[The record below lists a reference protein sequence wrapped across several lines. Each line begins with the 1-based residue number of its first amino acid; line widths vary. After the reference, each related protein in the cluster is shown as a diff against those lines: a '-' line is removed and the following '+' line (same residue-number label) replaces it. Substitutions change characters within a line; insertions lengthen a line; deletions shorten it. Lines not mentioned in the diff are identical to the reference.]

1 MQQLNAAIYESW
13 RHVFK
18 LDPDRELDDGALER
32 ICTSGTD
39 AVIVGGSSG
48 VTYDNTVDLM
58 SRIRRYE
65 VPCALEVSS
74 EEAAVPGFDYYF
86 VPLVLNTPHGEWVA
100 GRQIAALRKYGT
112 FIPWNETAAEGY
124 LILNETAEA
133 ARLTG
138 AQTRLDAESVAAH
151 VYMADRLM
159 RLPILYVEY
168 SGTFGDMEL
177 LKRVRGLLTGSRLF
191 YGGGIDS
198 AGKARQAAEFAH
210 TVVVGNALYDR
221 LDAALET
228 VQAVKETR
236 SPYDHAK

>member
-1 MQQLNAAIYESW
+1 MQADAAMYDSW

-18 LDPDRELDDGALER
+18 LDPDRELDDEALDR

-48 VTYDNTVDLM
+48 VTFDNTVDLL

-65 VPCALEVSS
+65 VSCALEVSS
-74 EEAAVPGFDYYF
+74 EDAAVPGFDYYF
-86 VPLVLNTPHGEWVA
+86 IPLVLNTPHGEWIA
-100 GRQIAALRKYGT
+100 GRQVEALSKYGT
-112 FIPWNETAAEGY
+112 FIPWKQTAAEGY
-124 LILNETAEA
+124 LILNAEAEA

-138 AQTRLDAESVAAH
+138 AQTVLDAESIAAH

-168 SGTFGDMEL
+168 SGMFGDMTL
-177 LKRVRGLLTGSRLF
+177 LKRVRGLLTGARLF

-198 AGKARQAAEFAH
+198 AEKARQAAEAAH
-210 TVVVGNALYDR
+210 TVIVGNALYDR

-228 VQAVKETR
+228 VQAVREASSLR
-236 SPYDHAK
+236 E

>member
-1 MQQLNAAIYESW
+1 MQVDAAIYNSW

-18 LDPDRELDDGALER
+18 LDPDRELDDEALDR

-48 VTYDNTVDLM
+48 VTFDNTVDLL

-74 EEAAVPGFDYYF
+74 EDAAVPGFDYYF
-86 VPLVLNTPHGEWVA
+86 IPLVLNTPHGEWIV
-100 GRQIAALRKYGT
+100 GRQIEALRKYGT
-112 FIPWNETAAEGY
+112 FIPWKETAAEGY
-124 LILNETAEA
+124 LILNAEAEA

-138 AQTRLDAESVAAH
+138 AQTVLDAESITAH

-168 SGTFGDMEL
+168 SGIFGDMTL

-198 AGKARQAAEFAH
+198 ADKARQAAEAAH
-210 TVVVGNALYDR
+210 TVIVGNVLYDR

-228 VQAVKETR
+228 VQAVREA
-236 SPYDHAK
+236 SSLPE